1 MASASIDSRMCFLH
15 RLRRLTSY
23 LKRERERRL
32 MSKRTPEQG
41 QLASLQTLC
50 QKLAFD
56 LSIDAALFQPGI
68 TRPCPE
74 RGRVSS
80 AETFKVLQRESQYDS
95 STRR

>member
-1 MASASIDSRMCFLH
+1 MASASFDRRMCFLC

-32 MSKRTPEQG
+32 MSKRTPEHG
-41 QLASLQTLC
+41 QPASLQTLC

-68 TRPCPE
+68 TQPYPE

-80 AETFKVLQRESQYDS
+80 AETFRVLQRESQYDS